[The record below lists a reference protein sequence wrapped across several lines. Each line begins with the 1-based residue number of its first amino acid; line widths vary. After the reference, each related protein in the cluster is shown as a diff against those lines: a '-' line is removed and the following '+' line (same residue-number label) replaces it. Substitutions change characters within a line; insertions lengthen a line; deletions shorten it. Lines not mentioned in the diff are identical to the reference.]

1 MGMIK
6 AVIFDLDGVLAK
18 TDSLHYLSWKRISEN
33 HHLSFDKD
41 LNNLL
46 RGVSREECLK
56 IILDHN
62 KACLSEEDFDKVCD
76 EENKN
81 YSALALNVTPND
93 LFPNAVEVL
102 KEIKQKG
109 IKLAIGTGS
118 KHAQIVI
125 DKLGIRKFF
134 DVIVDGTM
142 FHNPKPDPECFML
155 CARLLKV
162 NPVDA
167 LVIED
172 ADSGILAANDG
183 GFNSVSIRQT
193 SDNVIADHYIE
204 KLDDVLL
211 LIK

>member
-1 MGMIK
+1 MVK

-18 TDSLHYLSWKRISEN
+18 TDSLHYLSWKRISES
-33 HHLSFDKD
+33 HHLNFDKD

-62 KACLSEEDFDKVCD
+62 KARLNEEDFNKICD
-76 EENKN
+76 EESKN
-81 YSALALNVTPND
+81 YAALALNVTPND
-93 LFPNAVEVL
+93 LFPNTIEIL
-102 KEIKQKG
+102 KSIKQSG
-109 IKLAIGTGS
+109 VKLAIGSGS

-155 CARLLKV
+155 CARLLKI

-167 LVIED
+167 LVVED
-172 ADSGILAANDG
+172 ADSGILAANAG
-183 GFNSVSIRQT
+183 GFNSVATRQT
-193 SDNVIADHYIE
+193 SDNVVADHYID